1 MYVGVNVDHRSRRMA
16 TSMPS
21 PLSIPPLPSDR
32 VVMVTGGAGFIG
44 CHTVA
49 ALLRL
54 GENVVLVDNSS
65 AHGYPSSV
73 KAANLQVISSLC

>member
-1 MYVGVNVDHRSRRMA
+1 MA
-16 TSMPS
+16 MSMGS
-21 PLSIPPLPSDR
+21 PLSISPLSSDR

-54 GENVVLVDNSS
+54 GENVLLVDNSS

-73 KAANLQVISSLC
+73 KAANLQVISSLCLCLKEIKGR